1 MVAGDGKQESISG
14 PPHSRWRKQSYLK
27 QRRQKSVWKECRDC
41 SRCTDLA
48 LGPSMLGVHWGGSAL
63 GSDISV
69 SSRYLV
75 KKREVRVP
83 SKGMF
88 ALRKCRLST
97 ESSASGPPREN
108 GRFFYRS
115 WCITKWV
122 HHCNYAGLG
131 VCLKVRGGKDLINMV
146 LE

>member
-1 MVAGDGKQESISG
+1 MAGDGKRESVSG

-48 LGPSMLGVHWGGSAL
+48 LGPSMFGVHWGGSAL

-88 ALRKCRLST
+88 ALRKCTLSSDSHR
-97 ESSASGPPREN
+97 EWSAKGEWA
-108 GRFFYRS
+108 FFYRS

-122 HHCNYAGLG
+122 HRCNYAGLG
-131 VCLKVRGGKDLINMV
+131 VCLKVKGGKDLINMV